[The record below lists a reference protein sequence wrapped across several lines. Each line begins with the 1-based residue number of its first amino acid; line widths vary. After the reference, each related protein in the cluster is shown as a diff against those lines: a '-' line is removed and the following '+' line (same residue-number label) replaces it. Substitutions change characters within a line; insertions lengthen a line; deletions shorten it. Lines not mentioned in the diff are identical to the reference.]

1 MSNGGM
7 MAYRVAAEAADVI
20 ASVAPVAGPLALS
33 AVAPLRPVPVLHFHG
48 SLDQFTP
55 LDGGVGRR
63 SVTRVSH
70 RAVIDGLLDW
80 VHADGCPVEPLR
92 EPIPCPDA
100 GMTIERLSWG
110 PGRAASEVVWYR
122 IEGGGHV
129 WPGRTPD
136 SFLLGPAVPSLDA
149 NAIIWEFFARHPLP
163 A

>member
-1 MSNGGM
+1 M
-7 MAYRVAAEAADVI
+7 
-20 ASVAPVAGPLALS
+20 
-33 AVAPLRPVPVLHFHG
+33 
-48 SLDQFTP
+48 
-55 LDGGVGRR
+55 
-63 SVTRVSH
+63 
-70 RAVIDGLLDW
+70 IDGLLDW

-92 EPIPCPDA
+92 EPVPCSDA

-149 NAIIWEFFARHPLP
+149 NAIIWAFFARHPLP